1 MKIRTKINTSVRL
14 LSAMLLSVALAVP
27 MVAEA
32 KKGHHHRH
40 HAHHHH
46 HHHHHHGHHRHH
58 HRHNHHNHYNTQ
70 NIYYNQPY
78 YPPVPVY
85 GAAPGRY
92 FLGVNTGNV
101 GFVLSGY

>member
-1 MKIRTKINTSVRL
+1 MKTRTKMNTPVKL
-14 LSAMLLSVALAVP
+14 LSALLLSVALAVP

-40 HAHHHH
+40 HAHH

>member
-1 MKIRTKINTSVRL
+1 MKTRTNMNTPVKFL
-14 LSAMLLSVALAVP
+14 TAMLLSVALAAP
-27 MVAEA
+27 MMAEA

-46 HHHHHHGHHRHH
+46 HYHGHQRHH
-58 HRHNHHNHYNTQ
+58 HRHNHPHHYNTQ

-78 YPPVPVY
+78 YPPAPVY
-85 GAAPGRY
+85 GLAAGRY
-92 FLGVNTGNV
+92 FLGVNMGNV